1 MSGAYQ
7 HKYQSAFGQLSSQ
20 ASGKPKNDNEKS
32 WKVGWEY
39 QSALEQG
46 MHPDEVGELVASAI
60 AEEKFWI
67 LTHPRWARAVQK
79 QLDAM
84 VDDQTLTRA

>member
-1 MSGAYQ
+1 
-7 HKYQSAFGQLSSQ
+7 
-20 ASGKPKNDNEKS
+20 
-32 WKVGWEY
+32 
-39 QSALEQG
+39 

-60 AEEKFWI
+60 TEEKFWI